1 MLSVESS
8 HTQLLLAIHTLYTS
22 PGSMHIPDLCF
33 ALYHLILAVA
43 VFIFH
48 GKLYV
53 NTCSVELPAG
63 GIHAMHNVLTKWR
76 TALFINNG
84 VLENH

>member
-1 MLSVESS
+1 
-8 HTQLLLAIHTLYTS
+8 
-22 PGSMHIPDLCF
+22 MHIPDLCF
-33 ALYHLILAVA
+33 VLYYQLTLAVA

-48 GKLYV
+48 GKLHV

-63 GIHAMHNVLTKWR
+63 GVHAINNVLTKWR
-76 TALFINNG
+76 KALSIDDIG